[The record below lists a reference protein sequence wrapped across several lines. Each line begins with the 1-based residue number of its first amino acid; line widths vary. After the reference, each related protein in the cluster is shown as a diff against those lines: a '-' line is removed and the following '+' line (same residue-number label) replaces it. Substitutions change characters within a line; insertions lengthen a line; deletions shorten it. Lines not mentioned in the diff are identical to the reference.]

1 MNKIYYERPRNL
13 QKNSNKEHG
22 ENTNETTIE
31 QEYFNPSYQ
40 ESNTDIY
47 ARKPQKN
54 NVIKEWVVNA
64 LLVILSIIF
73 VVLMFAAIAE
83 NRSMHYHW
91 ERDEKDFW
99 YEITDGRYAS
109 LLSQTWDN
117 RFNGVH
123 TTAGLEQCYAIA
135 EYFEAASLYRVAV
148 ERGNLEEQEKYA
160 GIMEEKLEYM
170 TDIQYI
176 AEDINK
182 KLGIE

>member
-1 MNKIYYERPRNL
+1 MNKIYYERPWNL
-13 QKNSNKEHG
+13 QKNSDKEHG
-22 ENTNETTIE
+22 ENTNEASIE

-40 ESNTDIY
+40 ETNTDMY
-47 ARKPQKN
+47 AGEPEKN
-54 NVIKEWVVNA
+54 NAIKEWVANA

-73 VVLMFAAIAE
+73 VVLMFAVIAE

-91 ERDEKDFW
+91 ERNEKDFW
-99 YEITDGRYAS
+99 YEITEGRYS
-109 LLSQTWDN
+109 TLPSQAWDN
-117 RFNGVH
+117 RFNGVN
-123 TTAGLEQCYAIA
+123 TSAGLEQCYAIA

-148 ERGNLEEQEKYA
+148 EHGNLEEQEKYA

-170 TDIQYI
+170 TDVQYI